1 MASFQAPTNV
11 LQALSTD
18 CQKLLTEYDRMQSLR
33 FSDFA
38 KVWSNMNFGILLLC
52 SAVRKQKKRIGTVDA
67 LLQIFLGF
75 FSPKSEHELPVRVG
89 AVYALYSIYGTQPIR
104 AETKIRVTESL
115 RLALDSFRDR
125 MHAETHYDV
134 EYVLRVL
141 HLKRAYYYTFT
152 PSELT
157 LGSQI
162 PSSGIVNRDTL
173 TSILCTDHN
182 IADAIINPL
191 LKSLPLCGDE
201 YEKAKEAFLLDG
213 RTHLTP
219 ALSVANASLPADV
232 EKLVREHS
240 KTAET
245 LEEEKEKRLHVKED
259 DESDSEFSDNDD
271 SSQTD
276 EKSSVLSRRQ
286 EIRNRAYWLRAGKK
300 RQREAATISATAGRS
315 DEKEKGSIDNDS
327 DEDYVPKNVS
337 K

>member
-1 MASFQAPTNV
+1 
-11 LQALSTD
+11 
-18 CQKLLTEYDRMQSLR
+18 
-33 FSDFA
+33 
-38 KVWSNMNFGILLLC
+38 
-52 SAVRKQKKRIGTVDA
+52 
-67 LLQIFLGF
+67 
-75 FSPKSEHELPVRVG
+75 
-89 AVYALYSIYGTQPIR
+89 
-104 AETKIRVTESL
+104 
-115 RLALDSFRDR
+115 

-152 PSELT
+152 PFELT

-245 LEEEKEKRLHVKED
+245 LEDEKEKRLHVKED

-300 RQREAATISATAGRS
+300 RQREAATSSTTSATAGRS
-315 DEKEKGSIDNDS
+315 DEKEKGSKFNDNDS
-327 DEDYVPKNVS
+327 DEDYVPKKIS